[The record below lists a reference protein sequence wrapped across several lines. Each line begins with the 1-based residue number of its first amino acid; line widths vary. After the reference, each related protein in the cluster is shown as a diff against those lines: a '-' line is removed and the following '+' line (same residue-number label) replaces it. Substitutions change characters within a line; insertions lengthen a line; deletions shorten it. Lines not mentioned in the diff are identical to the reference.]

1 MQGVEK
7 LTAQRAD
14 GTTPECYVAYSLG
27 SFLTD
32 SRDDTNTA
40 GVILSIRVQADP
52 VTRKLTIEQPQYV
65 PTYIH
70 RYKSDG
76 LYRYLI
82 LKTND

>member
-1 MQGVEK
+1 M
-7 LTAQRAD
+7 
-14 GTTPECYVAYSLG
+14 
-27 SFLTD
+27 
-32 SRDDTNTA
+32 
-40 GVILSIRVQADP
+40 ILSIRVQADP

-82 LKTND
+82 LKTNDEAARAQLTDDAQKAMDKAQQRVTQAIGEAAALRTE